1 MKETKN
7 FSLKINQMITLQKIN
22 SQITRLEKFGQNL
35 KRSDANFKKEKR
47 KIVSRL
53 KFARMIKSIIEIGYT
68 EETLGR
74 MFEKNKMRLDRIE
87 KEFISEFE
95 SKDLERLATSE
106 VGKLKRKFYKAKE
119 ILHDQRPKRE
129 Y

>member
-1 MKETKN
+1 
-7 FSLKINQMITLQKIN
+7 MITLQKIN

-106 VGKLKRKFYKAKE
+106 VGN
-119 ILHDQRPKRE
+119 
-129 Y
+129 